1 MSEEKERSESLTTE
15 ASEKMGKILELE
27 AAAVNLKETSDNE
40 IFALKEQQSILQ
52 VYIFFNFLNLNKQ
65 NKYK

>member
-1 MSEEKERSESLTTE
+1 MSEEKERSESLTTD